1 MRRSLGGGLG
11 GVLMVGIDLTMLIYV
26 IVLYCVEL

>member
-1 MRRSLGGGLG
+1 MRRSLG